1 MAMVILF
8 SIYPKENARHM
19 GGLLWV
25 LWPFLN
31 VKQRPK
37 LFMHACHS
45 FIIQVLFIME
55 SKFLGKEKDSPIDEL
70 PLSSI
75 QYYGMHLT
83 TSQFKL
89 IDAYE

>member
-1 MAMVILF
+1 MVILL
-8 SIYPKENARHM
+8 SIYPNENTRYM
-19 GGLLWV
+19 GGVIWV

-31 VKQRPK
+31 VKQRLK
-37 LFMHACHS
+37 LFMYARHS

-55 SKFLGKEKDSPIDEL
+55 TKFLGRKKDSSTDEL

-83 TSQFKL
+83 TFQFKL
-89 IDAYE
+89 IDAHE

>member
-1 MAMVILF
+1 
-8 SIYPKENARHM
+8 
-19 GGLLWV
+19 
-25 LWPFLN
+25 
-31 VKQRPK
+31 
-37 LFMHACHS
+37 MHAHHL

-55 SKFLGKEKDSPIDEL
+55 SKFLGKKKDSPIDEL

-89 IDAYE
+89 IDAHE

>member
-1 MAMVILF
+1 M
-8 SIYPKENARHM
+8 
-19 GGLLWV
+19 
-25 LWPFLN
+25 WPFLN
-31 VKQRPK
+31 LKQRPK
-37 LFMHACHS
+37 LFMHAHHL

-55 SKFLGKEKDSPIDEL
+55 SKFLGKKKDSPIDEL

-89 IDAYE
+89 IDAHEQREAWSASIHGVAKSQT